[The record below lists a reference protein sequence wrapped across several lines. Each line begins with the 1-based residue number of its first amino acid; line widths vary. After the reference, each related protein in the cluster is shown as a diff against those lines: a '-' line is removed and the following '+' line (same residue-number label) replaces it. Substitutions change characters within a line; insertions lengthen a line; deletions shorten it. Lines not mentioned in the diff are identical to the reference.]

1 MDSGARESLTPG
13 ELANQAAVVAHDRGE
28 AGSRAHALVLPPP
41 PWFLLPPPRLV
52 EEIGLGAHREKE
64 NEGVGWKMEKN
75 GGIFSVV

>member
-1 MDSGARESLTPG
+1 MIEGRPAAARTL
-13 ELANQAAVVAHDRGE
+13 
-28 AGSRAHALVLPPP
+28 
-41 PWFLLPPPRLV
+41 WFLPPPPRLV